1 MFTNN
6 TKKKS
11 YSLVTCISILIL
23 FIASVF
29 VLLGM
34 RRAVIEYR
42 NNVYD
47 EHVEDNLEKFDSIL
61 YSACELG
68 QINLLRRAETISDE
82 INRTI
87 DLDELKNIM
96 DNNLPCPELDEI
108 FRKSL
113 QTNPY
118 IGASPTISGNR
129 NNIFVIINGKIVAD
143 YIHDN
148 KLYSAYKEHEPVVMG
163 SSVAPEDIIENGF
176 YNKALSLDAVDKIK
190 KQYKGLI
197 VWQQREPVYYD
208 DIPMYDT
215 FGLKELHEVFT
226 KYGVDGLDSFDILL
240 PVYITEYGNIFGDY
254 DIPGETTLDNNN
266 KIIIVQKLNLRDYIT
281 FRFPN
286 LFSQDTLIV
295 SRFNHLILMLNIFV
309 IIECL
314 SLIAYALSFISYYN
328 YRITIED
335 DEYRLC
341 ALTEILEE
349 DKKEEN

>member
-11 YSLVTCISILIL
+11 YSLVTCMSILIL

-42 NNVYD
+42 NNIYD

-87 DLDELKNIM
+87 DLNELKNIM

-129 NNIFVIINGKIVAD
+129 NNIFVMINGKIVAD

-148 KLYSAYKEHEPVVMG
+148 KVYSDYEDHEPVVMG
-163 SSVAPEDIIENGF
+163 SSVTPEDIIENGF

-266 KIIIVQKLNLRDYIT
+266 KIIIVQKLNLRDYII

-328 YRITIED
+328 YRITIEN
-335 DEYRLC
+335 DEYKLC
-341 ALTEILEE
+341 ALTKILEE

>member
-129 NNIFVIINGKIVAD
+129 NNIFVMINGKIVAD

-148 KLYSAYKEHEPVVMG
+148 KVYSDYEDHEPVVMG

-197 VWQQREPVYYD
+197 VWQQREPKYYD

-254 DIPGETTLDNNN
+254 DVPGETTLDNNN

-281 FRFPN
+281 FRFPD
-286 LFSQDTLIV
+286 LFSKDTLIV

-335 DEYRLC
+335 DEYKLC

>member
-87 DLDELKNIM
+87 NLDELKNIM

-254 DIPGETTLDNNN
+254 DVPGETTLDNNN

-328 YRITIED
+328 YRITIEN
-335 DEYRLC
+335 DEYKLC